1 SAAAENEPRAATSD
15 STLRRRTSIISAT
28 YRTSRIAI
36 ATDGMAWH
44 RDSMFLPSSP
54 VHVVDEWIPALDG
67 VEAKL
72 HAGARV
78 ADVGGGL
85 PLSHGFPNSRV
96 DNFDRDEVGTFPGAY
111 YDLVASF
118 DCLREEEDPVA
129 VARHVRSS

>member
-1 SAAAENEPRAATSD
+1 
-15 STLRRRTSIISAT
+15 
-28 YRTSRIAI
+28 
-36 ATDGMAWH
+36 
-44 RDSMFLPSSP
+44 MFLPSSP
-54 VHVVDEWIPALDG
+54 VHLVDEWIPALEG

-85 PLSHGFPNSRV
+85 PLSHGFSNSRV
-96 DNFDRDEVGTFPGAY
+96 DNFDRGEAGTFPGAC

-129 VARHVRSS
+129 VARHVRSSLAGDGTWLVVDAGGPRITYAIRAGGFATVRVVADTPLHLVLEARP